1 MMSDDDDLI
10 IDGRGLRVA
19 VSAVLVLVLVVVGGA
34 PVFYK
39 KLGSCC
45 RRRPDRDRSDTG
57 RVIRRSR

>member
-19 VSAVLVLVLVVVGGA
+19 VSAVLVLVAVGGA
-34 PVFYK
+34 PDFYK

>member
-34 PVFYK
+34 PDFYK
-39 KLGSCC
+39 KLGGGC
-45 RRRPDRDRSDTG
+45 RRRPESRS
-57 RVIRRSR
+57 V